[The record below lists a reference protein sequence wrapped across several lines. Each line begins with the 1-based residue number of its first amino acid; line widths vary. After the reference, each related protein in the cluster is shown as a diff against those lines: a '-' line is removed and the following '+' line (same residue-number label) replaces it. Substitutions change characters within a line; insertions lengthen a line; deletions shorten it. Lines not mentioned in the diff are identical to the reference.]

1 MQNGTIFCKQYL
13 ESMDSKP
20 DFRMIEQANSVCMI
34 IKLNRNQNMIFEI
47 SNLWTKNICS
57 AKDFHVQ

>member
-20 DFRMIEQANSVCMI
+20 DFRMIEQANSVCERNDYKTKQKSKYDFWN
-34 IKLNRNQNMIFEI
+34 IKSLDKKH
-47 SNLWTKNICS
+47 L
-57 AKDFHVQ
+57 